1 MPVILHR
8 FLELTAPFQKDK
20 TGHAFNPTN
29 TVFDI
34 NDFLYVPR
42 SSVEG
47 PGSGMITYEDIELP
61 LAQEDMHRHGDAFLT
76 NICK

>member
-1 MPVILHR
+1 MPVILQR

-20 TGHAFNPTN
+20 TGPAFNPTN

-42 SSVEG
+42 SSVTG
-47 PGSGMITYEDIELP
+47 PGSDMITYDDIELP
-61 LAQEDMHRHGDAFLT
+61 LAREDMHRHAEAFL
-76 NICK
+76 NDLCE